1 MRDYEPD
8 NLVMDCRRAME
19 LGYGVHYG
27 HYKADHP
34 HTRDTSLDPEPEH
47 KYPER
52 ECKNCGEPFWP
63 HRGDQIYCCEE
74 CRNERNRKSET
85 KRPDLARQTH
95 CKRCGAEIV
104 APKFR
109 VYCSWECQEAAYK
122 KRGKRQ
128 AGAESCK

>member
-1 MRDYEPD
+1 
-8 NLVMDCRRAME
+8 ME

-52 ECKNCGEPFWP
+52 ECKNCGEPFRP

-74 CRNERNRKSET
+74 CRIEYNRLHTMKNPN
-85 KRPDLARQTH
+85 RARQKF
-95 CKRCGAEIV
+95 CRRCGKPITD
-104 APKFR
+104 PKQR
-109 VYCSWECQEAAYK
+109 VFCGKVCLYSYDQERRHRK
-122 KRGKRQ
+122 KK
-128 AGAESCK
+128 ES